1 MTCKDVA
8 AWDDAKAVSHFFIA
22 RHFSSLSGAFSLN
35 LIRFIPMAG
44 VVYSFPSLG
53 CYDKYLEKNHPKSV
67 DYLRQKIL
75 GKHAFWVIE
84 ANCAAWTIEA
94 VDSTYV
100 TKAASPD

>member
-44 VVYSFPSLG
+44 VVYSFTIFLPLSFTFSEIRQPSKVELAIR
-53 CYDKYLEKNHPKSV
+53 YFKQN
-67 DYLRQKIL
+67 
-75 GKHAFWVIE
+75 VINV
-84 ANCAAWTIEA
+84 APVCLSRSRPIWKF
-94 VDSTYV
+94 S
-100 TKAASPD
+100 S